1 MSSNPPGLAP
11 ARPAGRNHPR
21 VFDADQVA
29 YFERAGWEAYY
40 DRRWLR
46 VLRLMVQ
53 LNREQFGMSLPA
65 AMAAAL
71 DIVRASRAFAPVD
84 NDVPAATAHLQRY
97 YARAQRSAGLRSE
110 PASLAGLEMDYWI
123 VHRRLAI
130 ARRAAPDHSGDLGPM
145 AAALARLH
153 AALFDASPEAIQR
166 SAELRAQAA
175 VAVDR
180 ITGGYSQDI
189 AADWREVEDLLRR
202 AYRCVVARDLHDDQ
216 TRI

>member
-1 MSSNPPGLAP
+1 MSSNTPSVAAVPSDG
-11 ARPAGRNHPR
+11 RPHRR
-21 VFDADQVA
+21 VFDADRVA
-29 YFERAGWEAYY
+29 HFERAGWEAYY

-65 AMAAAL
+65 ALAASF

-84 NDVPAATAHLQRY
+84 NDPAAVTAHLRRY
-97 YARAQRSAGLRSE
+97 YVRASHAAGLHAD
-110 PASLAGLEMDYWI
+110 PATLAGLEMDYWM

-130 ARRAAPDHSGDLGPM
+130 ARRTAPDHSGDIAPM
-145 AAALARLH
+145 VEALARLH

-180 ITGGYSQDI
+180 ITGGYSRDM

-202 AYRCVVARDLHDDQ
+202 AYCIVANSQFREGRP
-216 TRI
+216 RI